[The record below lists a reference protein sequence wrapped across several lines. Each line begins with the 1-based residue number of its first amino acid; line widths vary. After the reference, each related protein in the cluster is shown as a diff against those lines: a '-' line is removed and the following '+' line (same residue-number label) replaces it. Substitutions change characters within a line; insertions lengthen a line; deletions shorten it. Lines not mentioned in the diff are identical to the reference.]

1 GNPELGAGSEVD
13 HLGISTDER
22 DELEF
27 RQSFEQGPGKFDSL
41 ANRDDDLGIAKALD
55 ELSKIA
61 RRLTVA
67 YDVVMANQ
75 RKAFQ
80 LIDDVLIVIWN
91 NDFHRRSRAE
101 RSCSMRDY
109 TNSCARWSRSSR
121 P

>member
-1 GNPELGAGSEVD
+1 DRNAELGAGSEVD

-27 RQSFEQGPGKFDSL
+27 RQSFEQGPGKFDSF
-41 ANRDDDLGIAKALD
+41 ANRDDDVGIAQALD

-67 YDVVMANQ
+67 YDIVMADQ
-75 RKAFQ
+75 RKALE
-80 LIDDVLIVIWN
+80 LIDHVLIVIRN

-101 RSCSMRDY
+101 RSCCMTVLHQFMRQMV
-109 TNSCARWSRSSR
+109 
-121 P
+121 